1 MGAAAVNIKF
11 TAGVAAQETKQEE
24 EEESRVLKREK
35 RVPAMINS
43 LSLIGTSTAVINTLG
58 SSIWSRNFIIA

>member
-43 LSLIGTSTAVINTLG
+43 LSLIGTSSTVINTLG
-58 SSIWSRNFIIA
+58 SSMWSRNFIIA